1 MKVDSDPEVPLRGRV
16 SPQLQLI
23 DKVLVLRF
31 DQLQDGFF
39 GALHTGAGPGVVSTR
54 TRPP

>member
-23 DKVLVLRF
+23 DKVLAPRF
-31 DQLQDGFF
+31 DELRGGFF
-39 GALHTGAGPGVVSTR
+39 RALYTGTR
-54 TRPP
+54 SHN